1 MLIGKAQIATLIP
14 HAGRMCLLDE
24 VLDWSA
30 ERIRCRACSHR
41 DADNPMR
48 SGGELP
54 ALCGIEYAAQAM
66 ALHGRLSVQ
75 TATPKGGYLAS
86 VREVMCRVARLDD
99 LPGDLVIEAHRLMG
113 DEMRVVYG
121 FSLSANAAVILEGR
135 AAVIL
140 EA

>member
-1 MLIGKAQIATLIP
+1 LLIGKAEIAALIP
-14 HAGRMCLLDE
+14 HAGSMCLLDE
-24 VLDWSA
+24 VLEWSA
-30 ERIRCRACSHR
+30 EHIRCRAISHR
-41 DADNPMR
+41 DPCNPMR
-48 SGGELP
+48 EGGQLP

-86 VREVMCRVARLDD
+86 VREVVCRVARLDD
-99 LPGDLVIEAHRLMG
+99 LLEDLVIQAERLMG

-121 FSLSANAAVILEGR
+121 FSLSASASVLLEGR